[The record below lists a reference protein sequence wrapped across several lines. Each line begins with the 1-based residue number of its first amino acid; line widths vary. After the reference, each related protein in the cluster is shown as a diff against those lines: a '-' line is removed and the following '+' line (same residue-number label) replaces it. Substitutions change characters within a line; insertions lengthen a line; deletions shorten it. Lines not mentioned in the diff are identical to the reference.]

1 MMRLQANTSSHCDT
15 LIDLMRLRTE
25 ERPNA
30 LAYRFLTSGDAGDGA
45 QEWTYGEMDLRARA
59 IAARLQDARAEGER
73 VLLLY
78 PPGIEFIAA
87 FLGCVHA
94 GAVAVPAYPHRT
106 LDRLRAIA
114 RDSQARFV
122 LTTSDFLKISQTL
135 RGQARELEEAQ
146 WIPTDLLTND
156 GSRKDSAPTS
166 RFTSSDGCRSSTTWD

>member
-1 MMRLQANTSSHCDT
+1 MMRRQAHTSSRCDN

-30 LAYRFLTSGDAGDGA
+30 LAYRFLSSGDAGDGA

-106 LDRLRAIA
+106 LDRLRSIA

-122 LTTSDFLKISQTL
+122 LTTSDFLKI
-135 RGQARELEEAQ
+135 
-146 WIPTDLLTND
+146 
-156 GSRKDSAPTS
+156 
-166 RFTSSDGCRSSTTWD
+166 